1 MQLKF
6 TKRESIKESIAK
18 KLLKLIAIGIIIT
31 LLIFLLDKIN
41 FPSPENNINKNITNE
56 ILKLK

>member
-6 TKRESIKESIAK
+6 SKQESLKESLVK
-18 KLLKLIAIGIIIT
+18 KMLKIIVIGIIIT
-31 LLIFLLDKIN
+31 ILIFLLDKIN

-56 ILKLK
+56 IIKLD

>member
-41 FPSPENNINKNITNE
+41 FPSPENKINKNITNE
-56 ILKLK
+56 IIKLK